1 MKKPN
6 YTEPMVGWNEDDKKT
21 GLVKFGVT
29 HYEPP
34 GAQRKKIP
42 CPIRP
47 PVIFTDH
54 EIKPNAESFAAFQI
68 EMTSPGFQEELD
80 EENGPVSYTHL
91 TLPTICSV

>member
-1 MKKPN
+1 MNWGRYRAKKPN

-34 GAQRKKIP
+34 GSQGKKIP

-54 EIKPNAESFAAFQI
+54 EIKPNA
-68 EMTSPGFQEELD
+68 
-80 EENGPVSYTHL
+80 
-91 TLPTICSV
+91 